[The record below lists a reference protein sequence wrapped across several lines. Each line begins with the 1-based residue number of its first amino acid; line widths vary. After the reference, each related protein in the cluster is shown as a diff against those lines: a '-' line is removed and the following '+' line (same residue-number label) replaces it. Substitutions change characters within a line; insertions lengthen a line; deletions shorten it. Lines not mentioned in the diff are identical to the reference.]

1 MGRPSVSVVSWA
13 STCSASMSVSLT
25 LRHDASRASSRAGND
40 PFDLPVAVLK
50 DHDKG
55 AGRNRR
61 RNTDARL
68 AQGHQIGDPNPQ
80 DGLGLHLRLE
90 RQPLDVHPAQVPA
103 HTLEEITDELLEL
116 LIVGGTLSQAAVQVE
131 VHAPLQPEVEHE
143 GSRLPAEAA
152 PEPSGVAA
160 GERLKEPL
168 RGLERLVAGDLHG
181 GEPVLGW
188 QGEIPGNR
196 GGEVVLVAHW
206 GTRRGFIAEGSAR
219 RRAPG
224 GL

>member
-1 MGRPSVSVVSWA
+1 MGRPRDSVVSWD
-13 STCSASMSVSLT
+13 SSRSASMAISLV
-25 LRHDASRASSRAGND
+25 LRHASSGASSRAGDD
-40 PFDLPVAVLK
+40 PFHLPVAALE

-55 AGRNRR
+55 AGRNRG

-68 AQGHQIGDPNPQ
+68 AQGHQVGDPNPH
-80 DGLGLHLRLE
+80 GGFRLHLRLE

-116 LIVGGTLSQAAVQVE
+116 LIVGGTLSQAAVQVA

-168 RGLERLVAGDLHG
+168 RGLERLVAGG
-181 GEPVLGW
+181 PPWGEPRL
-188 QGEIPGNR
+188 R
-196 GGEVVLVAHW
+196 
-206 GTRRGFIAEGSAR
+206 
-219 RRAPG
+219 
-224 GL
+224 